1 MNRMAALL
9 MTCALFSP
17 VFAQG
22 TTTTPPASGASDK
35 ANPEPA
41 KAKKPKRVNKPKKEK
56 EKATKVAPPATTP

>member
-35 ANPEPA
+35 ANPAPA
-41 KAKKPKRVNKPKKEK
+41 KAKKPKKEKEK